1 MLCCFGH
8 KKKMGSQMKKL
19 SERKDQISTTEKRWF
34 AVYTRYKC
42 EKYVATRLEK
52 KGIEVYVPLLK
63 HTKRYKRKIKHVEIP
78 IISCYVFVRIT
89 KEDYVR
95 VLQTENVISF
105 LKIRNSLIAIPAR
118 EIEVLKWV
126 VGENIVESVKE
137 GNFPKGSKVE
147 VIAGNLTG
155 LKGHV
160 VKRKSKKFLLVSLET
175 IGYTLE
181 LNIAEEMLR
190 STHALAG

>member
-1 MLCCFGH
+1 MR
-8 KKKMGSQMKKL
+8 KL

-34 AVYTRYKC
+34 AVYTRYKS
-42 EKYVATRLEK
+42 EKFVATRLEK
-52 KGIEVYVPLLK
+52 KDIEVYVPLLK

-78 IISCYVFVRIT
+78 IISCYVFVYIT

-105 LKIRNSLIAIPAR
+105 LKIGNSIISIPEQ
-118 EIEVLKWV
+118 EIEILKWV
-126 VGENIVESVKE
+126 VGENILETVKE
-137 GNFPKGSKVE
+137 GNFTKGAKVE

-155 LKGHV
+155 LKGRII
-160 VKRKSKKFLLVSLET
+160 KRQSKKFLLVSLET